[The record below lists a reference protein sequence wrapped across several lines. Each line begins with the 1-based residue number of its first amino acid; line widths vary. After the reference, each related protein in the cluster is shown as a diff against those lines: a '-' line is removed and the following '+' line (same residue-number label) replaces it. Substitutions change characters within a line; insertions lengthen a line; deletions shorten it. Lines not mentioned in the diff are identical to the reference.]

1 MKSMDL
7 GAQFVSGLAHVG
19 KQEKLQPYWQEK
31 FWKDFWPRAVSRGA
45 FYGLFCA
52 VWMWMNSQE
61 DSMNM
66 AVVHWDVDDIAS
78 SIREKFPTWA
88 SS

>member
-1 MKSMDL
+1 VGWL
-7 GAQFVSGLAHVG
+7 HAG
-19 KQEKLQPYWQEK
+19 KQEEVQPYWQEK

-78 SIREKFPTWA
+78 SIREKFPTRA